1 MLTTHLAGRG
11 ITNADVLKAMNE
23 VPREAFIP
31 ELSAPNA
38 YLDAPLP
45 IDEGQTI
52 SQPYIVAKMAE
63 LADLNETSKVLEIG
77 AGSGYGA
84 AVLGQIAAEVFS
96 IERKSKLAASAS
108 KVIDKLGYTNVKI
121 IEGDGTRGL
130 PEESPFDAIVVTA
143 GAPVIPDI
151 LKQQL
156 VLGGCI
162 VIPAG
167 EGPVQHLIKLKR
179 TDVDQFERTTHGAV
193 RFVPL
198 IGEYGWER
206 EQDW

>member
-1 MLTTHLAGRG
+1 MR
-11 ITNADVLKAMNE
+11 E
-23 VPREAFIP
+23 VPREAFISA
-31 ELSAPNA
+31 LSAPNA

-63 LADLNETSKVLEIG
+63 LADLDTTSKVLEIG

-96 IERKSKLAASAS
+96 IERKPKLATNASNII
-108 KVIDKLGYTNVKI
+108 KKLGYNNVKI

-130 PEESPFDAIVVTA
+130 IEESPFDAIVVTA
-143 GAPVIPDI
+143 AAPVIPEV
-151 LKQQL
+151 LKQQI

-167 EGPVQHLIKLKR
+167 EGPIQHLIKLKR
-179 TDVDQFERTTHGAV
+179 TDVDVFERTEHGAV